1 MIGHRV
7 KLSDYIFD
15 ESIESQIEQLDY
27 AKELWPL
34 VYLLTDSEKD
44 IAYVGET
51 TDVISR
57 LQSHRRNKKKQKL
70 NQVHLIT
77 SELFNKSATLDI
89 ESNLIKYLSADEKFD
104 LLNGNIGI
112 SNHNYFQ
119 KQEVYWDLFQD
130 TWNKLRAKGI
140 VQHSLNHIN
149 NSDLFKYSPY
159 KSLTREQQQGL
170 YDIMSCLVYDDAK
183 HFLIEGGAGTGK
195 TVLAIFLFK
204 ILSSELGDFQFKEF
218 GEYEQKF
225 VDLAQRIKKRFPD
238 PKIALVVP
246 MSSFRKTLQKV
257 FKGIKGL
264 SPKMVIGP
272 AEVTKQNYDI
282 VLVDEAH
289 RLRKRVNLGSY
300 FGSFDK
306 ASKSLGLNPNE
317 SNELEWVILKSRYT
331 LFFYDKNQSIK
342 PSDIDADKFEALREN
357 TQTKELK
364 LQSQVRVKAGSAYT
378 QFVHEIL
385 DTSINSQELKVFK
398 DYELKIFGSLRD
410 LITEI
415 KAKDHVYG
423 LSRLVAGYAWNWES
437 KKDPTAYDIEIEDI
451 KLRWNSTNADW
462 INSRNALEEVGCIH
476 TTQGYDLNYTG
487 IIFGPEIT
495 YNPLN
500 NSIEIIAENYKDRNG
515 KVSIKGEKRLK
526 DYIKNIYYTL
536 MMRGIKGTYIYAC
549 DSNLAL
555 YLSKHIP
562 SFERQQPAK
571 EIPILPFENAVPL
584 YPMEVAAGGFE
595 ESSIEQAESWISV
608 PNHIKIDSSY
618 YACRVVGE
626 SMNKII
632 PNGALCLFQ
641 KYTGGSRNGLIT
653 LVQSSD
659 IQDAETGFS
668 FTVKEYQS
676 LKNVS
681 SEGWHHEQITLLPR
695 SYDSEFKPISLSED
709 AMQSLSVIGIFKAVL
724 EEQ

>member
-1 MIGHRV
+1 MIGHKV

-15 ESIESQIEQLDY
+15 ESIETQIEQLDY

-57 LQSHRRNKKKQKL
+57 LQSHRRNKTKQKL
-70 NQVHLIT
+70 IQVHLIT

-89 ESNLIKYLSADEKFD
+89 ESNLIKYLSADQKFE

-130 TWNKLRAKGI
+130 TWNKLQAKGI

-170 YDIMSCLVYDDAK
+170 CDIMSSLIYDDAK

-204 ILSSELGDFQFKEF
+204 ILSGELGDLQFKEF
-218 GEYEQKF
+218 GDYEQNF
-225 VDLAQRIKKRFPD
+225 IDLAQQIKKRFPN

-272 AEVTKQNYDI
+272 AEITKQNYDI

-306 ASKSLGLNPNE
+306 ASKSLGLDPNE
-317 SNELEWVILKSRYT
+317 SNELEWVILQSKHA

-342 PSDIDADKFEALREN
+342 PSDIDADRFEALREHK
-357 TQTKELK
+357 QTKELK
-364 LQSQVRVKAGSAYT
+364 LNSQIRVKAGSTYT

-385 DTSINSQELKVFK
+385 NTRIKKQELKVFK
-398 DYELKIFGSLRD
+398 DYELKIFGSIHD
-410 LITEI
+410 LIAEI
-415 KAKDHVYG
+415 KAKDHIYG
-423 LSRLVAGYAWNWES
+423 LSRLVAGYAWNWKS
-437 KKDPTAYDIEIEDI
+437 KKNPNAYDIEIEDI

-462 INSRNALEEVGCIH
+462 INSSNALEEVGCIH

-495 YNPLN
+495 YNPLTHL
-500 NSIEIIAENYKDRNG
+500 IEIRVDNYKDRNG
-515 KVSIKGEKRLK
+515 KVSLKSEARLK
-526 DYIKNIYYTL
+526 EYIKNIYYTL
-536 MMRGIKGTYIYAC
+536 MMRGVKGTYIYAC
-549 DSNLAL
+549 DPYLAS

-562 SFERQQPAK
+562 TFERQQPK
-571 EIPILPFENAVPL
+571 KIISIVPFENAVPL
-584 YPMEVAAGGFE
+584 YPIEVAAGGFE
-595 ESSIEQAESWISV
+595 EYSIEEADSWINV
-608 PNHIKIDSSY
+608 PDHLKIDNSFF
-618 YACRVVGE
+618 ACRVVGE

-632 PNGALCLFQ
+632 PNGAICLFQ
-641 KYTGGSRNGLIT
+641 KYMGGSRNGLIA

-659 IQDAETGFS
+659 IQDSETGFS

-676 LKNVS
+676 HKNVS
-681 SEGWHHEQITLLPR
+681 SEGWSHERITLLPR
-695 SYDSEFKPISLSED
+695 SYDPQFKSLELSD
-709 AMQSLSVIGIFKAVL
+709 NGIQSLSVIGIFKAVI
-724 EEQ
+724 EDH